1 MNLEVVFNSQKVILK
16 VYFWN
21 YYILFYILY
30 KPIKLY
36 EAFIIPGYKNWDKAG
51 PFHYNKCLLY
61 EVLWDHINETLN
73 IPVSHSIATFLLW
86 KRKIFWRIQWPTKTG
101 LLFKKMSHVSRVL
114 KLFGR
119 TLKKPEQNYSESYY
133 RFFQEIWKLF
143 AKRLQC
149 VSK

>member
-1 MNLEVVFNSQKVILK
+1 M
-16 VYFWN
+16 VY
-21 YYILFYILY
+21 YPIMFYILY

-36 EAFIIPGYKNWDKAG
+36 EALIILGYKNWDKAG

-61 EVLWDHINETLN
+61 EVLRDHISDTLN

-86 KRKIFWRIQWPTKTG
+86 KRKIFWRIQWPTKN
-101 LLFKKMSHVSRVL
+101 LSLVQKMSHVSRVL

-133 RFFQEIWKLF
+133 RFFPEIWKLY

>member
-1 MNLEVVFNSQKVILK
+1 VILK
-16 VYFWN
+16 VYFGN

-86 KRKIFWRIQWPTKTG
+86 KRKIFWRIQWPTKN
-101 LLFKKMSHVSRVL
+101 LSLVQKNVSRFSSL
-114 KLFGR
+114 KTFWANTKKTRAKLFR
-119 TLKKPEQNYSESYY
+119 KLLQIFSRDLETFCKRIPMCEQIGES
-133 RFFQEIWKLF
+133 
-143 AKRLQC
+143 
-149 VSK
+149 